1 MTLSQGWYPDPNDQS
16 RMRFWTGSTWM
27 GERRWNGSEW
37 VDSEAEP
44 GSMPVN
50 GLSAQ
55 SPAPQSSAP
64 QSPAP
69 QPTVPIP
76 VAPFNLA
83 SVQSQI
89 GALRVRMTA
98 TAWLL
103 FGGAAVVVVSSFFP
117 WIQGT
122 ISDGF
127 GDSYSETES
136 LSGAG
141 RFIVIAFGIAIVAIG
156 WPVMS
161 NVTVSAKRRIGLTVL
176 VAILTLLAL
185 LFTASASAAGNTSGI
200 SKPGPGFGT
209 ILCWVALVA
218 VWLGLIRVWIRRNRL
233 VSTLG

>member
-1 MTLSQGWYPDPNDQS
+1 MSLSQGWYPDPNDQS
-16 RMRFWTGSTWM
+16 RMRFWTGSTWT

-37 VDSEAEP
+37 VDSEAAS
-44 GSMPVN
+44 GSIPTGDPV
-50 GLSAQ
+50 LQA
-55 SPAPQSSAP
+55 
-64 QSPAP
+64 
-69 QPTVPIP
+69 TVPQQPAQVSVAPAHPPMASQSMNPQP
-76 VAPFNLA
+76 VAPVNLA
-83 SVQSQI
+83 SIQGQI
-89 GALRVRMTA
+89 SSLRVRMTA

-161 NVTVSAKRRIGLTVL
+161 NVALSAKRRIGLTVVVGL
-176 VAILTLLAL
+176 LTLLAL
-185 LFTASASAAGNTSGI
+185 I
-200 SKPGPGFGT
+200 
-209 ILCWVALVA
+209 
-218 VWLGLIRVWIRRNRL
+218 
-233 VSTLG
+233 